1 MSAITVNNAR
11 VTKHVGETA
20 FQVQET
26 YNGDWTRNWTV
37 WNKAEGAR
45 PELETYVSVS
55 GEYGSKI
62 RSYEASNG
70 DVKHAVDLS
79 INNPV
84 WVADSTAGMTDAQIA
99 SLQDPELDAPF

>member
-1 MSAITVNNAR
+1 MSHITVNNAR

-45 PELETYVSVS
+45 PDVDKYVNVS

-62 RSYEASNG
+62 RTYEANNG
-70 DVKHAVDLS
+70 DIKHAIDLS
-79 INNPV
+79 INSPV
-84 WVADSTAGMTDAQIA
+84 WVVDGTAGMTDAQIDA
-99 SLQDPELDAPF
+99 LADPELDAPF